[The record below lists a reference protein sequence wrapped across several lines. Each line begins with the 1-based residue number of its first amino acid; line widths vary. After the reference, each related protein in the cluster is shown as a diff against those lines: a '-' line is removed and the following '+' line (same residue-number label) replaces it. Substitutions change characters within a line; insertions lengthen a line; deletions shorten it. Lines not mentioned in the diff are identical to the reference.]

1 MNRQVLSS
9 GPVSAPRDVCI
20 VGAGIVGLATAHA
33 LQTRRPGITITVLEK
48 ESSVGTHQT
57 GHNSGVLHSGL
68 YYTPGSVKAGMCLS
82 GRKQM
87 EAFCDE
93 SGIAYRRSGRIVVAT
108 DEAEQ
113 GALAELHRRG
123 TANGLEGLEWLGP
136 DRIKEL
142 EPSVAGTRALLVPE
156 TGVVDFAAIARA
168 LAVRIED
175 AGAEIRMNASVVGIR
190 TTTSETIV
198 DSTNGDVAVKAIVNC
213 AGLHSDS
220 VARLGGAQPGVS
232 IVPFRGEYYELS
244 DDAPRVNALIC
255 PVPDPRLPFLG
266 VHFTRRIDNRVE
278 AGPNAVL
285 AFGQEHYKGTRAD
298 LRQLGS
304 TLADRSFR
312 RLARRYWR
320 TGLSEIAGSLSK
332 RIYAA
337 RARRL
342 VPDLEAAHL
351 RPAGSGVRAQA
362 VTPAGGLADDFL
374 IDTTPQM
381 INVLNAPSP
390 GATASLA
397 FGDHIAGK
405 VEDLLG
411 VV

>member
-1 MNRQVLSS
+1 MRVLS
-9 GPVSAPRDVCI
+9 
-20 VGAGIVGLATAHA
+20 
-33 LQTRRPGITITVLEK
+33 
-48 ESSVGTHQT
+48 
-57 GHNSGVLHSGL
+57 
-68 YYTPGSVKAGMCLS
+68 GS
-82 GRKQM
+82 
-87 EAFCDE
+87 
-93 SGIAYRRSGRIVVAT
+93 
-108 DEAEQ
+108 
-113 GALAELHRRG
+113 
-123 TANGLEGLEWLGP
+123 
-136 DRIKEL
+136 
-142 EPSVAGTRALLVPE
+142 
-156 TGVVDFAAIARA
+156 
-168 LAVRIED
+168 
-175 AGAEIRMNASVVGIR
+175 R

-244 DDAPRVNALIC
+244 DDAPRVNALIY

-285 AFGQEHYKGTRAD
+285 AFGREHYKGTRAD

-362 VTPAGGLADDFL
+362 LTPAGGL
-374 IDTTPQM
+374 QM
-381 INVLNAPSP
+381 ISSSTPLRR
-390 GATASLA
+390 
-397 FGDHIAGK
+397 
-405 VEDLLG
+405 
-411 VV
+411 